1 PAKDLE
7 SFLRDTKHAGSARRL
22 AFELLCRAEPATR
35 DRLLPTFLNDPGA
48 ELRYD
53 AVEAEFE
60 KAKALPKDS
69 EPAKDR
75 LRKLLDAAR
84 DVTQT
89 EAIAK
94 ELEQRGSPVDLARHF
109 AFITS
114 WYLASS
120 FDNTDGKG
128 FHAVYPPER
137 GVDLAAKYPGN
148 NGKEI

>member
-1 PAKDLE
+1 D
-7 SFLRDTKHAGSARRL
+7 
-22 AFELLCRAEPATR
+22 
-35 DRLLPTFLNDPGA
+35 
-48 ELRYD
+48 
-53 AVEAEFE
+53 VEAQFE

-69 EPAKDR
+69 DEAKDQ

-94 ELEQRGSPVDLARHF
+94 ELEQRGSPVDLVKHL

-114 WYLASS
+114 WYLTSG

-137 GVDLAAKYPGN
+137 GVDLAAKYQGKD
-148 NGKEI
+148 GKEVAWTAHTTAEKNGAIDLNTAIAKEKNVIAYGYVVIDSPAAR